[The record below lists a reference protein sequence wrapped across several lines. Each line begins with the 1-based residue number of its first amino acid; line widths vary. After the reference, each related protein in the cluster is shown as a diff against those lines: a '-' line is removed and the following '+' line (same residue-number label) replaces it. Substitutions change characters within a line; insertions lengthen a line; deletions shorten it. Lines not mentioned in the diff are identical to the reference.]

1 MIRSRIVGTGR
12 GLPTKV
18 LSNADLEKLVD
29 TNDQWIVERTGI
41 KERRIVEPGQA
52 TSDLSTMAARE
63 ALAMAGMKATEIDC
77 IIIATITP
85 DTQFPSTAVYVQ
97 HQLGIGGCASFD
109 VSAACA
115 GFIYGLSVGD
125 AFIKSGMFKNILV
138 VGVELLSHITDWADR
153 NTCVLFGD
161 GAGAVILR
169 AEHQAEGEKPRGILS
184 THIYA
189 DGAGAEYLNLPGGG
203 TRMPITPEVIEK
215 KLDKT
220 KMNGKYVFQHAVRN
234 IAAACMTALE
244 HNKMAAND
252 VDLVVAHQANLRIV
266 EAVAQRVNLPM
277 SKFFLNIHKYGN
289 TSSASIPIALDEAV
303 REGKVKDGMH
313 LLMGAL
319 GGGFAWGS
327 ALVRW

>member
-12 GLPTKV
+12 GLPQKV
-18 LSNADLEKLVD
+18 LSNADLEKMVD

-41 KERRIVEPGQA
+41 KERRIVENEA
-52 TSDLSTMAARE
+52 TSDLSTKAARE
-63 ALAMAGMKATEIDC
+63 ALAMAGMKPSELDC
-77 IIIATITP
+77 IVLATVTP

-97 HQLGIGGCASFD
+97 QQLGITNGCAAFD

-115 GFIYGLSVGD
+115 GFIYGLSIAD
-125 AFIKSGMFKNILV
+125 AFVKSGMFKNILV
-138 VGVELLSHITDWADR
+138 IGVELLSTITKWTDR

-161 GAGAVILR
+161 GAGAVVIR
-169 AEHQAEGEKPRGILS
+169 AEQQPDGDKGHGLLS

-189 DGAGAEYLNLPGGG
+189 DGAGAEHLNSPGGG
-203 TRMPITPEVIEK
+203 TRMPLTPEVIEK
-215 KLDKT
+215 KLNKT

-234 IAAACMTALE
+234 ISQACMTALE
-244 HNKMAAND
+244 ANGMTATD
-252 VDLVVAHQANLRIV
+252 VDLVVAHQANLRIL
-266 EAVAQRVNLPM
+266 EAVSQRVNLPM
-277 SKFFLNIHKYGN
+277 SKFHLNIQRYGN

-303 REGKVKDGMH
+303 REGKVKPGMH